1 MAAVDKS
8 GNVSGKVVKTMWLF
22 SWVQLVSIGCG
33 VIRTKLVALWLGT
46 IGVGVFGLFNIAL
59 DSITTL
65 TQLGIRQSPVR
76 NIAAAKDESA
86 LCRVVA
92 AVKRWAWLLGIIGAF
107 LTLIFSQQL
116 SQLTFGCEKYTIGFI
131 ILSGAVMMSAV
142 TNGQLAI
149 MQGMDKLNRLAKA
162 TVWGTI
168 GGLAVSVP
176 LYYYLGED
184 GIVWSILA
192 YFACQALAVYFLRVK
207 KIEVGRT
214 MPMLSNA
221 TLLAEGRE
229 FITLGIYMTLSV
241 FIAMA
246 VNYIFMAY
254 LNHEAGIDFVGK
266 YQAGYTIV
274 NKYLGLLFT
283 AIGLEFF
290 PRISKVQSSVRR
302 VSIFVGHEVFVAV
315 LVILPGATLMMTLD
329 DVIIRLLYSS
339 EFDATA
345 GYVSA
350 ALIGTVFRA
359 VSWCMAYTLLARGD
373 GRIYLLT
380 ESLSGVAF
388 LLLSYWG
395 YHWGGLYGLGLAYS
409 AWYAIYTLIV
419 GIVYFS
425 RYKMSLNRRVV
436 LLSMVAMLLMAGCAW
451 ARIEDIRFIPAI
463 VAIAS
468 SIIAF
473 MVIKKMIASRRRS
486 GNG

>member
-1 MAAVDKS
+1 MAAISKS

-22 SWVQLVSIGCG
+22 SWVQLVAIGCG

-46 IGVGVFGLFNIAL
+46 LGVGVFGLFNIAI

-76 NIAAAKDESA
+76 NIAAAKDEDA
-86 LCRVVA
+86 LYRIVA
-92 AVKRWAWLLGIIGAF
+92 AVRRWAWFLGIIGAF

-116 SQLTFGCEKYTIGFI
+116 SQLTFGSDKYTIGFI

-149 MQGMDKLNRLAKA
+149 MQGVDKLNRLAKA
-162 TVWGTI
+162 TVWGTV

-176 LYYYLGED
+176 LFYYLGEE
-184 GIVWSILA
+184 GIVWSVFA
-192 YFACQALAVYFLRVK
+192 YFVCQALAVYMFRVK
-207 KIEVGRT
+207 GIEQRKEAPKV
-214 MPMLSNA
+214 SNA
-221 TLLAEGRE
+221 TLLAEGKE
-229 FITLGIYMTLSV
+229 FVTLGIYMTLSV

-246 VNYIFMAY
+246 VNYIFMVY

-290 PRISKVQSSVRR
+290 PRISKVQSSERR
-302 VSIFVGHEVFVAV
+302 VSTFVGHEVFVAV
-315 LVILPGATLMMTLD
+315 LVILPGATLMMALD
-329 DVIIRLLYSS
+329 DVIIRMLYSS
-339 EFDATA
+339 EFDAAT
-345 GYVSA
+345 GYVNA

-380 ESLSGVAF
+380 ESLSGIAF

-395 YHWGGLYGLGLAYS
+395 YHWGGIYGLGLAYS
-409 AWYAIYTLIV
+409 AWYAIYTLII

-436 LLSMVAMLLMAGCAW
+436 LLSIVAMLLIAGCAW
-451 ARIEDIRFIPAI
+451 ARIEDVRFIPAI
-463 VAIAS
+463 VAAAT

-473 MVIKKMIASRRRS
+473 KVIKKMILSRRRGS
-486 GNG
+486 